1 MDKLTEQRNTL
12 YAQADELVKKAE
24 TEGRAFTDEEKGTYD
39 ATMTELRALDEQLNR
54 AEEVRKLALHK
65 PDSEPPADSREQAEY
80 RAFDAFLRGNKE
92 TRANITYGANGAV
105 IPDTIMNKVIDRV
118 VEISPLFAAATKYA
132 VIGDITIPK
141 IDRSAGAD
149 DITVAFSA
157 EFSSLTAHGIAFSS
171 VNLSGHLAAAL
182 VLISKQLINNSAIDV
197 VDIVVQ
203 KMAEKIAV
211 FVENFLLNGDSSIQ
225 NSGIAGSIDSGNI
238 KTVASVSA
246 LTADDLIDVQD
257 TIPDAYQ
264 GGAFWIMHSTLRNRI
279 RKLKDG
285 QQNYLLVPDF
295 QRGSGYTLLGKPV
308 YVTDNLPTA
317 AAAAS
322 GDTVLYY
329 GDFSGLA
336 VKTGESAE
344 IQMLLEKYAE
354 QHAVGLNAWF
364 ELDAKIENTQKIAA
378 LALS

>member
-1 MDKLTEQRNTL
+1 M
-12 YAQADELVKKAE
+12 
-24 TEGRAFTDEEKGTYD
+24 
-39 ATMTELRALDEQLNR
+39 
-54 AEEVRKLALHK
+54 
-65 PDSEPPADSREQAEY
+65 
-80 RAFDAFLRGNKE
+80 
-92 TRANITYGANGAV
+92 
-105 IPDTIMNKVIDRV
+105 
-118 VEISPLFAAATKYA
+118 
-132 VIGDITIPK
+132 
-141 IDRSAGAD
+141 
-149 DITVAFSA
+149 
-157 EFSSLTAHGIAFSS
+157 
-171 VNLSGHLAAAL
+171 
-182 VLISKQLINNSAIDV
+182 LISKQLINNSAIDV